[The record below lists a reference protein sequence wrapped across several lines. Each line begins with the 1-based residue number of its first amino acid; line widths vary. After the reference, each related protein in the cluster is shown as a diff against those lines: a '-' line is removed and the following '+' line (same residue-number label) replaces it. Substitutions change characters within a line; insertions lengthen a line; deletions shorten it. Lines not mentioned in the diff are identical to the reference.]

1 MLPARLVAA
10 AAVAAVTLAGCG
22 PTTAPSPPAVP
33 TSAATTTSPPSTT
46 PPPTTAPAP
55 SAGPGSAPPLA
66 TDAHGYTITSITEPG
81 SQPDKS
87 VTIPQ
92 LAGGDPAVTERFNA
106 AMQAS
111 RAGMPAQSADM
122 SVDDGELP
130 GGFGSGVTRIGSGV
144 VAGRIVLLWYG
155 KGAAH
160 PNQSLGTVVIA
171 TATATPVTVDDL
183 YQDRAAAQDRLRT
196 LLPQLDT
203 SGRLNAGSVSGDDIA
218 DNWLPTPSGL
228 EVYVSVAHV
237 MGDYVVVTVP
247 WDKIADLLQP
257 GMLEVLTSDSTR
269 TDR

>member
-1 MLPARLVAA
+1 M
-10 AAVAAVTLAGCG
+10 
-22 PTTAPSPPAVP
+22 
-33 TSAATTTSPPSTT
+33 
-46 PPPTTAPAP
+46 
-55 SAGPGSAPPLA
+55 
-66 TDAHGYTITSITEPG
+66 
-81 SQPDKS
+81 
-87 VTIPQ
+87 TIPQ
-92 LAGGDPAVTERFNA
+92 LSGGDPAVTARFNA

-171 TATATPVTVDDL
+171 THTATPVTVDDL
-183 YQDRAAAQDRLRT
+183 YQDRPAAQARLRT

-203 SGRLNAGSVSGDDIA
+203 SGRLNESSVSGEDIDA
-218 DNWLPTPSGL
+218 NWLPTSSGL

-247 WDKIADLLQP
+247 WGQIADQLRP
-257 GMLEVLTSDSTR
+257 GMLDVLRAD
-269 TDR
+269 

>member
-10 AAVAAVTLAGCG
+10 AAVAAVTLTGCG

-33 TSAATTTSPPSTT
+33 TSATTTAAPASTT
-46 PPPTTAPAP
+46 PSSSAHEP
-55 SAGPGSAPPLA
+55 SAAATSAPPLA
-66 TDAHGYTITSITEPG
+66 TDAHGYTVTSIREPG

-92 LAGGDPAVTERFNA
+92 LSGGDPAVTARFNA

-171 TATATPVTVDDL
+171 THTATPVTVDDL
-183 YQDRAAAQDRLRT
+183 YQDRPAAQARLRT

-203 SGRLNAGSVSGDDIA
+203 SGRLNESSVSGEDIDA
-218 DNWLPTPSGL
+218 NWLPTSSGL

-247 WDKIADLLQP
+247 WDQIADQLRP
-257 GMLEVLTSDSTR
+257 GMLDALRAD
-269 TDR
+269 

>member
-1 MLPARLVAA
+1 MLPARLIGA
-10 AAVAAVTLAGCG
+10 AAVAAVTLTGCG
-22 PTTAPSPPAVP
+22 PTTAPAPPAVP
-33 TSAATTTSPPSTT
+33 TSATTTAAPASTT
-46 PPPTTAPAP
+46 PSSSTHEP
-55 SAGPGSAPPLA
+55 SAATSAPPLA

-92 LAGGDPAVTERFNA
+92 LSGGDPAVTARFNA

-144 VAGRIVLLWYG
+144 VAGRMVLLWYG

-160 PNQSLGTVVIA
+160 PNHSLGTVVIA
-171 TATATPVTVDDL
+171 THTATPVTVDDL
-183 YQDRAAAQDRLRT
+183 YQDRAAAQARLRT

-203 SGRLNAGSVSGDDIA
+203 SGRLNESSVSGEDI
-218 DNWLPTPSGL
+218 DTNWLPTSSGL

-247 WDKIADLLQP
+247 WDQIADQLRP
-257 GMLEVLTSDSTR
+257 GMLDALRAD
-269 TDR
+269 

>member
-1 MLPARLVAA
+1 MPTSA
-10 AAVAAVTLAGCG
+10 TT
-22 PTTAPSPPAVP
+22 TTAP
-33 TSAATTTSPPSTT
+33 TSTT
-46 PPPTTAPAP
+46 PSSSTHEP
-55 SAGPGSAPPLA
+55 SAVDTSAPPLA
-66 TDAHGYTITSITEPG
+66 TDAHGYTITSITSITEPG
-81 SQPDKS
+81 SQPNKS
-87 VTIPQ
+87 VTVPQ
-92 LAGGDPAVTERFNA
+92 LSGGDPAVTARFNA

-155 KGAAH
+155 SGAAH

-171 TATATPVTVDDL
+171 TATATPVTVAAL
-183 YQDRAAAQDRLRT
+183 YQDRAAAQARLRT

-203 SGRLNAGSVSGDDIA
+203 SGRLNDGAVSGEDIDA
-218 DNWLPTPSGL
+218 NWLPTSSGL

-247 WDKIADLLQP
+247 WDQIADQLRP
-257 GMLEVLTSDSTR
+257 GMLDVLTAD
-269 TDR
+269 

>member
-1 MLPARLVAA
+1 MLPARLVVA
-10 AAVAAVTLAGCG
+10 AAVAAVALAGCG
-22 PTTAPSPPAVP
+22 PTTEPSTPSAPAGGTTPAAKTTPTTTASSASPDP
-33 TSAATTTSPPSTT
+33 TSGAA
-46 PPPTTAPAP
+46 
-55 SAGPGSAPPLA
+55 LA

-81 SQPDKS
+81 SQPGKS

-92 LAGGDPAVTERFNA
+92 LSGGDPAVTARFNA

-111 RAGMPAQSADM
+111 RAGMPQQSADM

-130 GGFGSGVTRIGSGV
+130 GGYRSGVTRIGSGV

-160 PNQSLGTVVIA
+160 PNQSLGTVVIQTD
-171 TATATPVTVDDL
+171 TAQPVTVDDL

-203 SGRLNAGSVSGDDIA
+203 SGRLNAGSVSGEDIA

-228 EVYVSVAHV
+228 QIYVSVAHV

-247 WDKIADLLQP
+247 WDRIADLLRP
-257 GMLEVLTSDSTR
+257 GMLEVLTSDSTQANR
-269 TDR
+269 

>member
-1 MLPARLVAA
+1 MLPARLVTA
-10 AAVAAVTLAGCG
+10 AAVAAVTLTGCG

-33 TSAATTTSPPSTT
+33 TSATTSAAPASTT
-46 PPPTTAPAP
+46 PSSTKHEP
-55 SAGPGSAPPLA
+55 SAATSAPPLA

-92 LAGGDPAVTERFNA
+92 LSGGDPAVTARFNA

-171 TATATPVTVDDL
+171 THTATPVTVDDL
-183 YQDRAAAQDRLRT
+183 YQDRPAAQARLRT

-203 SGRLNAGSVSGDDIA
+203 SGRLNESSVSGEDIDA
-218 DNWLPTPSGL
+218 NWLPTSSGL

-247 WDKIADLLQP
+247 WDQIADQLRP
-257 GMLEVLTSDSTR
+257 GMLDVLRAD
-269 TDR
+269 